1 MEIKKIDTTTQK
13 QTILATRPDSFDDF
27 VWQSYIKQML
37 QTAIGSAKKRNWTL
51 WHILF
56 SGPSWFWKT
65 TMAHII
71 AQELWVNN
79 KVITAY
85 AISKPS
91 EIVSIL
97 NVLETWDI
105 LFIDD
110 TPRNIK
116 PAIDRGWNTICESGY
131 NSDSIKKKILEFTN

>member
-13 QTILATRPDSFDDF
+13 QTILATRPNSFDDF
-27 VWQSYIKQML
+27 VGQSHIKQML
-37 QTAIGSAKKRNWTL
+37 QTAITSAKKRNWPL

-71 AQELWVNN
+71 SQDLWVNN

-97 NVLETWDI
+97 NALESWDI
-105 LFIDD
+105 L
-110 TPRNIK
+110 
-116 PAIDRGWNTICESGY
+116 SQM
-131 NSDSIKKKILEFTN
+131 